1 MFVLPDLIVC
11 AILFVSVFFEVFLL
25 LTFLEN
31 KGLMKKRED
40 IPRADLPT
48 ATVVV
53 PCYNEEES
61 IFGTLESLLA
71 LDYPKDKLRIMIIDD
86 GSTDNS
92 WNLMQRYK
100 NNPIIELHKKENGG
114 KHTALNYAISKS
126 KSDIIG
132 CLDADSFV
140 SPNALKDIAAYFSNK
155 ETMAV
160 TPAIKIYE
168 PDNILR
174 KIQKVEYDWGI
185 FLRKMLSFVD
195 ALYVT
200 PGPFS
205 FFRREV
211 FEKLGPYRIAHNTE
225 DMEMAM
231 RLQTHNYKIKNCHTA
246 FVYTI
251 APQKFSKLFI
261 QRLRWTYGF
270 LKNVIDYKHL
280 FFNRAQGNLGFFIL
294 PVMIISAFSTLWL
307 TSSFVWHIFSK
318 ISTWFLNWR
327 AINFNW
333 SSFNF
338 FNINFEWFYLNTN
351 IITFVTIFSVILMI
365 TFVLLG
371 RKISDGRIKFKVD
384 LLYFFIIYPFIAPT
398 WLIKSFYNIIVSK
411 KTAWR

>member
-1 MFVLPDLIVC
+1 MFVLPNLIVC

-31 KGLMKKRED
+31 KGAMKKKD
-40 IPRADLPT
+40 DTLPQDLPT
-48 ATVVV
+48 ATIVV
-53 PCYNEEES
+53 PCFNEEES
-61 IFGTLESLLA
+61 IFGTVESLLA
-71 LDYPKDKLRIMIIDD
+71 LDYPKNKLKIMIIDD

-92 WNLMQRYK
+92 WSLMQKYK
-100 NNPIIELHKKENGG
+100 DNPIIELHKKENGG

-140 SPNALKDIAAYFSNK
+140 SPNALKDIAAYFSNE

-160 TPAIKIYE
+160 TPAIKIHE

-174 KIQKVEYDWGI
+174 MVQKVEYDWGI
-185 FLRKMLSFVD
+185 FLRKMLSFID

-205 FFRREV
+205 FFRRKV
-211 FEKLGPYRIAHNTE
+211 FENLGSYKKAHNTE

-231 RLQTHNYKIKNCHTA
+231 RLQTHGYKIKNCHTA

-251 APQKFSKLFI
+251 APQNFSKLFI

-280 FFNRAQGNLGFFIL
+280 FFNRTQGNLGFFVL
-294 PVMIISAFSTLWL
+294 PVMIISAFSTLWMTGFFL
-307 TSSFVWHIFSK
+307 FNIGSK
-318 ISTWFLNWR
+318 IKTVFANWQS
-327 AINFNW
+327 INFDFLPL
-333 SSFNF
+333 SHFKFNP
-338 FNINFEWFYLNTN
+338 EWFYINTGVVN
-351 IITFVTIFSVILMI
+351 FVAILSFTLMI
-365 TFVLLG
+365 AFILLG
-371 RKISDGRIKFKVD
+371 RRISEGKIKIKMD
-384 LLYFFIIYPFIAPT
+384 LFYFLIIYPFIAPT
-398 WLIKSFYNIIVSK
+398 WLIKSVYNILVSK
-411 KTAWR
+411 KAAWR